1 MLPETVEIWTLR
13 WIVTKRQIAYSILWS
28 QRPICTIKKIRRIQL
43 LVNLVWRPNQNWE
56 YCKVN
61 DKYIYS
67 PVTKTDLL
75 TYSTVYSDDNNNV
88 TIQPIHIRRL
98 KHVGKRNK
106 VGLGKRNDE
115 PDVSLDSSRSMFVWF
130 WEVLTGESREALVA
144 AIAVVSVQKSR
155 KKCLRKYSIIDWCRL
170 K

>member
-1 MLPETVEIWTLR
+1 MVPETVEIWTLR
-13 WIVTKRQIAYSILWS
+13 WIVTKIQIAYSILWS
-28 QRPICTIKKIRRIQL
+28 QRPICTIKKIRRMQL
-43 LVNLVWRPNQNWE
+43 LVNLVWRRNQNWE

-106 VGLGKRNDE
+106 VGLGKRNE
-115 PDVSLDSSRSMFVWF
+115 ELDVSLDSSCSMFVWF

-144 AIAVVSVQKSR
+144 AIPVVSVQKSIER
-155 KKCLRKYSIIDWCRL
+155 SVYENTV
-170 K
+170 